1 MRSIALALLLLW
13 SFVPPTLAQW
23 SNRYPEV
30 PSYGHQVYLE
40 GYELPTLSTGIMDP
54 APAPDGRRL
63 AFSSRGWIWVLELE
77 SGVARRLTR
86 GEHMD
91 FRPRWSPDGSRIAL
105 VRDTGAETSVVVVS
119 ATDGS
124 VLRTLDSPAIDLD
137 PVFSHDGRTLYYS
150 SARAGTPDLWAV
162 ELSTGAERRLTEER
176 GGQRLP
182 HPHPDGEHLLYLS
195 KAGGRDQLRMR
206 NLTTGEEQLLLE
218 SSIAS
223 QAAPAS
229 ARSRISP

>member
-1 MRSIALALLLLW
+1 MRGDRGSLMAGVAGVVLGLALLAA
-13 SFVPPTLAQW
+13 PAQAQW
-23 SNRYPEV
+23 TNRYPKV
-30 PSYGHQVYLE
+30 DGYGHHVYLE

-54 APAPDGRRL
+54 APSPEGRRL

-137 PVFSHDGRTLYYS
+137 PVFSHDGGTLYYS

-162 ELSTGAERRLTEER
+162 DLSTGAERRLTEER
-176 GGQRLP
+176 GVQRLP
-182 HPHPDGEHLLYLS
+182 HPHSDG
-195 KAGGRDQLRMR
+195 
-206 NLTTGEEQLLLE
+206 
-218 SSIAS
+218 
-223 QAAPAS
+223 
-229 ARSRISP
+229 